1 MYPFSNILLTVHLMG
16 LNSKGFSWR
25 DGSRC
30 TAVKIGNTFHPFGI
44 TYSAFR
50 AYYININLTEYLLLN
65 STSFIYDD
73 RN

>member
-44 TYSAFR
+44 TYSANQ
-50 AYYININLTEYLLLN
+50 AYYK
-65 STSFIYDD
+65 FIF
-73 RN
+73 